1 MPRNLYD
8 KLREEHKKIL
18 KKQDWVGVSEEL
30 RKKYYVRDLTLD
42 AALNINV
49 WLLDNDW
56 NSFDFD
62 DFEDLFFTIPVNNP
76 NVKMIILDFEYRLG
90 KKIGGMLPHYTEI
103 FDYEIKKYSQKVDGK
118 LEFEE
123 GMNCKSLD
131 KALERTEIQ
140 YLTGGQKYKKRIIHF
155 ENK

>member
-76 NVKMIILDFEYRLG
+76 NVKMIILDFEFQLG
-90 KKIGGMLPHYTEI
+90 KKILGMLPHYTEI
-103 FDYEIKKYSQKVDGK
+103 FDYEIKKYSQKIDGK

-131 KALERTEIQ
+131 KLLERTEIKF
-140 YLTGGQKYKKRIIHF
+140 LTGGQKYKKRIIHF